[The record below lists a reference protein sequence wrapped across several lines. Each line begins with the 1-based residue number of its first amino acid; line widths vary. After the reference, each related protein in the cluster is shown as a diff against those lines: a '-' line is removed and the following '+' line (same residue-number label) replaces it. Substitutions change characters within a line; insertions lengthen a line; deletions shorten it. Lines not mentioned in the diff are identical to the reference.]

1 MLQYAQFFQIAS
13 EISSAVYSGSEPGPI
28 SPGPVATPTPA
39 GALYQQPPSY
49 FDHQRAAAAAAAATA
64 GTAAGGHS
72 SSEQPPVDLAPDY
85 IVGQASLYHQG
96 YSQPV

>member
-1 MLQYAQFFQIAS
+1 MACG
-13 EISSAVYSGSEPGPI
+13 VGGVGSGMAFEL
-28 SPGPVATPTPA
+28 ADAHT
-39 GALYQQPPSY
+39 LYGGMVC
-49 FDHQRAAAAAAAATA
+49 AAAATA
-64 GTAAGGHS
+64 GTSAGGHS